1 MFRIGI
7 LGGGGISD
15 THARAAREVGGI
27 EIVAFA
33 GRNIQSVRQ
42 LAAKFGGVPFT
53 NLDNFFSYKP
63 MDAVIIG
70 SPSALHAEQGIAA
83 AGSGLHV
90 LVEKPIDVTVEKAD
104 ALIDACEN
112 ARVKLA
118 VCYQDRFAPDA
129 ERLKRFIDTGGL
141 GKILLVTSHVK
152 WYRTPDYYSTSGW
165 RGKPEFDGGGA
176 LMNQGVHTIDLLLWL
191 FGDVRSVY
199 ALSRTALHDIASEDT
214 LVATLEFEN
223 GAIGTLEAATSAFPG
238 YERRVEI
245 TGSEGTIIF
254 KHDRIVAAD
263 LKTEFPG
270 GFSDEAHDTNRSAS
284 SPVVSDVSG
293 HKRIIED
300 FIHAISED
308 TIPRCDGR
316 EGRRSV
322 KLVQAIYKSAK
333 LGKPINLVHQE

>member
-7 LGGGGISD
+7 LGGGGISE
-15 THARAAREVGGI
+15 THARAAQEVGGI

-33 GRNIQSVRQ
+33 GRNVESVRR
-42 LAAKFGGVPFT
+42 LAARFGGVPYT
-53 NLDNFFSYKP
+53 HLDDFFIHKP

-83 AGSGLHV
+83 AHQKLHV
-90 LVEKPIDVTVEKAD
+90 LVEKPIDVTVERAD
-104 ALIDACEN
+104 ALIDACER
-112 ARVKLA
+112 AGVKLG
-118 VCYQDRFAPDA
+118 VCYQDRFAPDSL
-129 ERLKRFIDTGGL
+129 RLKQFIDHDGL

-152 WYRTPDYYSTSGW
+152 WYRPPDYYSTSGW
-165 RGKPEFDGGGA
+165 RGKPAFDGGGA

-191 FGDVRSVY
+191 LGDVKSVY
-199 ALSRTALHDIASEDT
+199 ALSRTTLHDIESEDT
-214 LVATLEFEN
+214 LVATLEFAN
-223 GAIGTLEAATSAFPG
+223 GAIGTFEAATSAFPG

-263 LKTEFPG
+263 LRSEFPG
-270 GFSDEAHDTNRSAS
+270 GLSEVHHDTNLSAS

-300 FIHAISED
+300 FLHAISSN
-308 TIPRCDGR
+308 TTPRCDGR

-322 KLVQAIYKSAK
+322 ALVQAIYKSAE
-333 LGKPINLVHQE
+333 LGKPLNL